1 MTHPAYLLARMHPK
15 NVRFDI
21 GTGGVPELTSSDIAG
36 ALGMVPAGIGREL
49 LCLVWWPDSRA
60 SIEHH
65 AINRLNATLLSEWSR
80 RESSMLDAMLAI
92 AGSHGRESLRSA
104 QSKYASAHGNRWPS
118 INQVE
123 NDFRSP
129 QGAYGLLAPAVV
141 AEILHP
147 RQCPQCDGR
156 GSAQTRLGMVKCD
169 RCNESGLVAMTNTD
183 RASALKITEQN
194 YRARWDGPYTWLRD
208 FCTDAL
214 RSASKALEAAAA

>member
-49 LCLVWWPDSRA
+49 LCLAWWPDSRS

-80 RESSMLDAMLAI
+80 RESGMLDAMLSI
-92 AGSHGRESLRSA
+92 ALSNGGESLRHA
-104 QSKYASAHGNRWPS
+104 QRRYAKAHEDRWPS

-123 NDFRSP
+123 NDFRRP
-129 QGAYGLLAPAVV
+129 QGAYGQLAPAVLREV
-141 AEILHP
+141 LKP
-147 RQCPQCDGR
+147 RVCPQCEGR
-156 GSAQTRLGMVKCD
+156 GSVVTRTGVVACA
-169 RCNESGLVAMTNTD
+169 RCGESGLVAMTNTD
-183 RASALKITEQN
+183 RAEALGVTEAN
-194 YRARWDGPYTWLRD
+194 YRQRWDAPYTWLMDR
-208 FCTDAL
+208 CTDEL
-214 RSASKALEAAAA
+214 RQASRALESAAA